1 MRDKR
6 PVDELSV
13 EELERVLA
21 IKRREERQQ
30 RMTRMQ
36 RTGRMIETVDASPVT
51 DSASDVPPP
60 AASDVPPPPTHD
72 PVAAA
77 LASLTQPASRET
89 AFSSDPSPRFEDN
102 TVEPPPPPAQIKAR
116 KRARRRIMDRVLLL
130 IEVLAVIMIVV
141 IGVNLF
147 QAIGKLDVES
157 AKAQQL
163 ADEQR
168 RLTIPTI
175 APTPTIRLE
184 NIVLPGGHIYAG
196 DGSAPQ
202 FNYNEIPASLYA
214 RVQSEWVQ
222 PVLNRPPQTSE
233 TALALIVPKL
243 SLNGTIVQGVDW
255 EALKQGVGQV
265 PNGVNPGDDV
275 GNVAFAAHNDIYGKL
290 FQHLDQ
296 LQVGDNFQIQTKT
309 AIYTYTVTKVDNNV
323 APTDTSVL
331 GNRQGATATLIS
343 CYPYQVDNKRIVV
356 FADRVS

>member
-30 RMTRMQ
+30 SMARMQ
-36 RTGRMIETVDASPVT
+36 RTGRVIETVDGSGDAEAVVEAPVSV
-51 DSASDVPPP
+51 SAS
-60 AASDVPPPPTHD
+60 AEVPPPPAHD

-77 LASLTQPASRET
+77 LASLTQPAVRET
-89 AFSSDPSPRFEDN
+89 SSDPSPRFEDN
-102 TVEPPPPPAQIKAR
+102 TFEPPAPAQVKAR
-116 KRARRRIMDRVLLL
+116 KRARRRVMDRVLLL
-130 IEVLAVIMIVV
+130 VEVLAVLMIGV

-184 NIVLPGGHIYAG
+184 NVVLPGGHIIAPNG
-196 DGSAPQ
+196 APQ
-202 FNYNEIPASLYA
+202 FNYNEIPTSLYA

-233 TALALIVPKL
+233 TSQLLIIPKL
-243 SLNGTIVQGVDW
+243 NLNGTIVQGVDW

-265 PNGVNPGDDV
+265 PNGINPGDEV
-275 GNVAFAAHNDIYGKL
+275 GNVSFAAHNDIYGKL

-296 LQVGDNFQIQTKT
+296 LQIGDNFQIQTRT
-309 AIYTYTVTKVDNNV
+309 TVYTYTVTKIDNNV
-323 APTDTSVL
+323 EPTDTSVL
-331 GNRQGATATLIS
+331 QNREGATATLIS